1 MGLNTIMNQNIIREN
16 NDFSVDYKD
25 TCVMCK
31 GASEENKSTNVSL
44 RNYYVEGSGQ
54 LCKKC
59 YFKVFPEKPYSNYS
73 NIG

>member
-1 MGLNTIMNQNIIREN
+1 MNQSIIREN

-31 GASEENKSTNVSL
+31 AASEENKSTNITL
-44 RNYYVEGSGQ
+44 RKYYVEGAGQ

-59 YFKVFPEKPYSNYS
+59 YNSVYPVKPFANYS
-73 NIG
+73 DLG

>member
-1 MGLNTIMNQNIIREN
+1 MNQNIIREN

-54 LCKKC
+54 
-59 YFKVFPEKPYSNYS
+59 
-73 NIG
+73 